1 VRPRLSS
8 PEKFVILCL
17 LAFGLVASL
26 AIPLSAGYDEET
38 HFIRAW
44 EMAHL
49 YFVPNE
55 QLGAKL
61 PFPSI
66 YWELS
71 YRRQPIVEPVTPG
84 LWNKYGGLR
93 MDAHDYVYANVETR
107 SVYSPVLLLPQ
118 ALALRY
124 LGLSLQLPALAVY
137 YACRLVGL
145 LAYLVLC
152 WLAVRVIPYGK
163 WLLALLVVS
172 PMALFQASTISA
184 DTISNGIGFLF
195 VAASLAMATS
205 SHGNSH
211 GASPSGV
218 APSERSFAP
227 GPIQGESATLDAGL
241 DRQAAAKDIGWKQ
254 WAALFGLL
262 ALLFLCK
269 VNLMFLAL
277 LPFLLISPAR
287 FRMKRGYALLAAAAL
302 ILLLV
307 EVAGWNLVAY
317 SRFTRALEG
326 ANPLEQLLF
335 IAANPLLFVKIIA
348 QDVWTNTPA
357 YMQGWVGVYGY
368 NYWPVPGITYLLYPL
383 AVIACLWKFP
393 RPASLDGRTR
403 LILLGLFVFGY
414 LLTIILLYVA
424 FTPVRSLLVAG
435 VQGRYFTVV
444 MPLLFLALLGLP
456 PRGTQTPTRQSPHW
470 AVILAS
476 ASLILYMTGLL
487 LSYHVTC
494 GSQYYRLDLCYQ
506 PQYKNW
512 APQSVSSS
520 AISPTLTL
528 TQEIVPACDGMTELR
543 MWVNSTGTDPVAST
557 TVALRAPTE
566 QKDLFKQT
574 FVDAQIPKSGWLT
587 VHFAPEWHS
596 DNQLYILKLTGSSPD
611 GIRIGYSDKAEYLD
625 GKLFENDTPVAQD
638 MLFQYGCLAGLRSL
652 QANGQ

>member
-1 VRPRLSS
+1 MRLRLTS

-17 LAFGLVASL
+17 LGFGLVASL
-26 AIPLSAGYDEET
+26 AVPLSAGYDEET

-71 YRRQPIVEPVTPG
+71 YRRQPIVQPVAPG
-84 LWNKYGGLR
+84 LWTKYGGVR
-93 MDAHDYVYANVETR
+93 MDVHDYVYANVETR

-118 ALALRY
+118 ALTLRY
-124 LGLSLQLPALAVY
+124 LGLSLQLPALVVY
-137 YACRLVGL
+137 YACRFVGL

-152 WLAVRVIPYGK
+152 WLAVRLIPYGK
-163 WLLALLVVS
+163 WLLAVLVVS
-172 PMALFQASTISA
+172 PMAVFQASTISA
-184 DTISNGIGFLF
+184 DTISNGIGFFF
-195 VAASLAMATS
+195 VAASLAIAAGS
-205 SHGNSH
+205 YGGSQ
-211 GASPSGV
+211 GASTSGL
-218 APSERSFAP
+218 SSTERSLGTGPKAGQP
-227 GPIQGESATLDAGL
+227 GILDGRAVAQS
-241 DRQAAAKDIGWKQ
+241 DEKYIGWPQ
-254 WAALFGLL
+254 WLALVGLL
-262 ALLFLCK
+262 ALLFFCK
-269 VNLMFLAL
+269 VNLIFLAL
-277 LPFLLISPAR
+277 LPFLLISPRR
-287 FRMKRGYALLAAAAL
+287 FRMKYGYALLAVAAL

-348 QDVWTNTPA
+348 ADVWTNTLA

-383 AVIACLWKFP
+383 AVIACLWQYP
-393 RPASLDGRTR
+393 RMPSIDRRTR
-403 LILLGLFVFGY
+403 FILLGLFVLGY
-414 LLTIILLYVA
+414 LLTIISLYVA

-444 MPLLFLALLGLP
+444 MPLLFLALLGLLPRATHTP
-456 PRGTQTPTRQSPHW
+456 PRPSPRW
-470 AVILAS
+470 AIMLAS
-476 ASLILYMTGLL
+476 ASLILYTAGLL
-487 LSYHVTC
+487 LSYHVSC

-512 APQSVSSS
+512 APQSFSSP
-520 AISPTLTL
+520 AISPSLTL
-528 TQEIVPACDGMTELR
+528 TQEIVPACDGMTEIR
-543 MWVNSTGTDPVAST
+543 VWVDSRGTDPAAST

-566 QKDLFKQT
+566 QKDLLNQT
-574 FVDAQIPKSGWLT
+574 FVASQIPGSGWLT
-587 VHFAPEWHS
+587 VDFSPEWHS
-596 DNQLYILKLTGSSPD
+596 ENQLYLLRVTGSSSR
-611 GIRIGYSDKAEYLD
+611 GIRLGYSDKAEYLD
-625 GKLFENDTPVAQD
+625 GKLFENDIPVAQD
-638 MLFQYGCLAGLRSL
+638 VLFQYGCIAGLRGL
-652 QANGQ
+652 QGQGR